1 MLKENFYKLSFQV
14 GLPHELLAKF
24 PSVLLAHRITVRDRH
39 RFLEKLGNNQYDP
52 RYIFSH

>member
-1 MLKENFYKLSFQV
+1 MLKQNFYKLSFQV

-52 RYIFSH
+52 RYVFSH